1 MPSIDISGSRIEY
14 VEQGSGEPVVL
25 LHSSASSS
33 TQWRALMERLSERFR
48 VVAPDLYGYG
58 GTSHW
63 AGRGAFCL
71 EHEAQLVYALL
82 GRAGEPAHLVGHSF
96 GGAVALHLARTRP
109 DLFASLTVIE
119 PVAFHLLR
127 GRDELAFAE
136 ISAVAAGVGQALA
149 CGDYF
154 NGIAG
159 FVDYW
164 SGPGAWAG
172 IPQEKRP
179 GFATRLAKVALD
191 FQATLNE
198 PAALEDFAAMA
209 LPTLVVQGTSSP
221 RPTRRICE
229 LLAEVLPDA
238 QSRIVDGAGHM
249 APVTHR
255 DAVNA
260 AVFAHLDSIKLFNP
274 RREPCKPCRP
284 QQPSVTPSA
293 SRHPS
298 ASAGTSTAM

>member
-1 MPSIDISGSRIEY
+1 MPSIDISGNRVEY
-14 VEQGSGEPVVL
+14 VEQGNGEPVML

-33 TQWRALMERLSERFR
+33 AQWRTLIGQLSERPNGRFR
-48 VVAPDLYGYG
+48 VIAPDLYGYG

-63 AGRGAFCL
+63 AGRGAFRL
-71 EHEAQLVYALL
+71 EHEAQLVCALL

-96 GGAVALHLARTRP
+96 GGAVALHVARTRP
-109 DLFASLTVIE
+109 DLLASLAVIE

-127 GRDELAFAE
+127 NRDEAAFDE
-136 ISAVAAGVGQALA
+136 ISEVSRCVAKALA

-154 NGIAG
+154 GGIAG

-179 GFATRLAKVALD
+179 GFAVRLAKVALD

-209 LPTLVVQGTSSP
+209 LPTLVVQGTCSP

-229 LLAEVLPDA
+229 LLAGVLPDA

-249 APVTHR
+249 APLTHR

-260 AVFAHLDSIKLFNP
+260 LVAAHLDSIT
-274 RREPCKPCRP
+274 
-284 QQPSVTPSA
+284 VV
-293 SRHPS
+293 
-298 ASAGTSTAM
+298 

>member
-1 MPSIDISGSRIEY
+1 MPSIDISGSRVEY
-14 VEQGSGEPVVL
+14 AEQGSGEPVVL
-25 LHSSASSS
+25 LHSSASSGA
-33 TQWRALMERLSERFR
+33 QWRALMERLGDRFR
-48 VVAPDLYGYG
+48 VMAPDLYGYG

-63 AGRGAFCL
+63 TGRGAFCL
-71 EHEAQLVYALL
+71 EHEAQLVCALL
-82 GRAGEPAHLVGHSF
+82 GHAGEPAHLVGHSF
-96 GGAVALHLARTRP
+96 GGAVALHVARTRP
-109 DLFASLTVIE
+109 DLLASLTVIE

-127 GRDELAFAE
+127 GYDHQALEE
-136 ISAVAAGVGQALA
+136 ISVVATGVAGALA

-154 NGIAG
+154 TGIAR

-179 GFATRLAKVALD
+179 GFAARLGKVALD

-209 LPTLVVQGTSSP
+209 LPTLVVRGTSSP

-229 LLAEVLPDA
+229 LLAGVLPDA

-249 APVTHR
+249 APLTHR
-255 DAVNA
+255 DAVNGLVA
-260 AVFAHLDSIKLFNP
+260 AHLDSI
-274 RREPCKPCRP
+274 
-284 QQPSVTPSA
+284 T
-293 SRHPS
+293 
-298 ASAGTSTAM
+298 GG